1 MTKNKIIKLRN
12 RVFILVIVAI
22 SIIGGLRTYDDYQR
36 NNQIL
41 AEKKSYI
48 DNEIIDIYNQE
59 IEHIKTV
66 LEVNGSF
73 ISNSK
78 EVKEFF
84 KNGNKEAL
92 YNFTYPL
99 YEALNKN
106 FDGRNI
112 VHFHKND
119 HNSFLRVHKKWK
131 NGDNLQKQRPI
142 VSFSIDS
149 KTQVSGFE
157 HCKEDFGQLTFR
169 KVFPIFDEK
178 EFLGVVE
185 LGIST
190 KYISE
195 LIEKKIKKLFDSHL
209 IISYML
215 NNHAVNFSHNEESYS
230 IFKEYI
236 YPKNQLVDKVLEK
249 TNGSIENQKL
259 FFDSKHYRVSKANI
273 ELKDFNEENI
283 GHYLYILDITKD
295 INANKEYF
303 YSSLAKP
310 VAAIFVIIILVGW
323 IFLYFYKNFLKLEKR
338 TRTILDAQKSLIVL
352 TDGSDL
358 LDCNISL
365 LDFYG
370 FSTLSEFKK
379 KFRCI
384 CDTFEKGDNFLQ
396 KEQDGKLW
404 INYLLDNIDTP
415 CKVAIKNKNGEI
427 NFFNIVLSKYIDK
440 KNQTEEYFVVN
451 LTNISDL
458 EKINAQLIEQS
469 KQASLGE
476 MIGNIAH
483 QWRQPLSFIST
494 IASSVSIS
502 AKYENISNSKL
513 SEDMD
518 SIVEKTKYLSDTID
532 IFRNFMR
539 ENKELKEAILQ
550 ERIDLSVTIVKA
562 TLDSNYI
569 SLVKDI
575 DYTKPIKTKIVVGE
589 LSQVIINI
597 INNSKDAFLENNIK
611 NRVIKIALKQEE
623 NYALIIVEDNA
634 GGIPENIL
642 PNIFE
647 PYFTT
652 KHKSM
657 GTGLG
662 LYMSYKIVV
671 ESMKGKILV
680 ENVNDGAKFILK
692 IPIVVD

>member
-12 RVFILVIVAI
+12 RVFILVIVVI

-48 DNEIIDIYNQE
+48 NNEIIDIYNEE
-59 IEHIKTV
+59 INHIKTV

-84 KNGNKEAL
+84 KNENKEAL
-92 YNFTYPL
+92 YDFTYPL

-112 VHFHKND
+112 IHFHKND

-142 VSFSIDS
+142 VSFSIDN
-149 KTQVSGFE
+149 KRQISGFE

-190 KYISE
+190 KYISS
-195 LIEKKIKKLFDSHL
+195 LIQEKIKRLFDSTL
-209 IISYML
+209 TISYIL
-215 NNHAVNFSHNEESYS
+215 NNHAVNFKHNKEDYS
-230 IFKEYI
+230 VFKEFI
-236 YPKNQLVDKVLEK
+236 YPKNELIDKVLK
-249 TNGSIENQKL
+249 KSDGVVLNQKL
-259 FFDSKHYRVSKANI
+259 FFDSKYYEASRVNI
-273 ELKDFNEENI
+273 DLEDFTKQNI
-283 GHYLYILDITKD
+283 GHYLYVLDITKD
-295 INANKEYF
+295 MNSNKEYF

-310 VAAIFVIIILVGW
+310 VVAIFVIIILIGW

-370 FSTLSEFKK
+370 FKTLDEFKK
-379 KFRCI
+379 KYRCI

-404 INYLLDNIDTP
+404 INYLADNIDTP

-483 QWRQPLSFIST
+483 QWRQPLSYIST
-494 IASSVSIS
+494 IASAVSIN

-513 SEDMD
+513 CEDMD

-550 ERIDLSVTIVKA
+550 ERIDLSITIVKA
-562 TLDSNYI
+562 TLDSNHI
-569 SLVKDI
+569 NLIKDI
-575 DYTKPIKTKIVVGE
+575 DYSKKIITKIVVGE

-597 INNSKDAFLENNIK
+597 INNSKDAFIENNVK
-611 NRVIKIALKQEE
+611 NRVIKISLKQEE
-623 NYALIIVEDNA
+623 SDALITIEDNA

-680 ENVNDGAKFILK
+680 ENIKDGAKFILK
-692 IPIVVD
+692 IPIVLD